1 MGTTE
6 RTLWSY
12 LEALKK
18 CWKNRRTW
26 ESDELWIPMREYGR
40 GFEDAVEL
48 ALRSLEDSGSLEE
61 AQRRVRR
68 LLGLVKERKF
78 EALREM
84 LEGER

>member
-1 MGTTE
+1 M
-6 RTLWSY
+6 RTV
-12 LEALKK
+12 
-18 CWKNRRTW
+18 
-26 ESDELWIPMREYGR
+26 REYER

-48 ALRSLEDSGSLEE
+48 ALKSLEESASLEE

-84 LEGER
+84 LETA